1 MDKIIFKEDIKPNME
16 ELMDLYDDVGWSS
29 YTKDKENLKNAIDN
43 SLKVWTVWDEDRL
56 VGLAR
61 VIGDNHTIIYIQD
74 ILILESYQK
83 QGIGSKL
90 LNLILEHYK
99 SIRQIVLMTEDTEK
113 TTSFYLKNGLVEIH
127 DYNCI
132 SFMK

>member
-61 VIGDNHTIIYIQD
+61 VIGDNYTIIYIQD

-113 TTSFYLKNGLVEIH
+113 TTSFYLKTA
-127 DYNCI
+127 
-132 SFMK
+132 